1 MDLTAKLNAAANG
14 NQSQQPKVEKV
25 TTAQPSET
33 KRVSNRSITCSQE
46 LRDRLRIMAA
56 NKGVPMQALLEEW
69 MAEPI
74 PEDYGRLPARP

>member
-33 KRVSNRSITCSQE
+33 KRVSNRSIT
-46 LRDRLRIMAA
+46 M
-56 NKGVPMQALLEEW
+56 LLF
-69 MAEPI
+69 
-74 PEDYGRLPARP
+74 

>member
-25 TTAQPSET
+25 TTTQPSET

-69 MAEPI
+69 MEEKLVAA
-74 PEDYGRLPARP
+74 GF